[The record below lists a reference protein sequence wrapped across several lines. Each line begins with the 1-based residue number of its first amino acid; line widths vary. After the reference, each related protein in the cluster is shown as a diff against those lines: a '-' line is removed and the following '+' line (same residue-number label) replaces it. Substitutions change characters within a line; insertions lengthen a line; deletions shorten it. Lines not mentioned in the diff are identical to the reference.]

1 LSDLADFC
9 TAIGVMELGYLVEN
23 APLQELYRRFSRQ
36 RLLLSTLGSLDAL
49 LTELR
54 HYPGVQSWEVLSNQQ
69 VCLEFSGTTEE
80 SAQLLRSLVQT
91 GIPLTEFHR
100 LQEDLESIF
109 LKLGHQQAS

>member
-1 LSDLADFC
+1 
-9 TAIGVMELGYLVEN
+9 
-23 APLQELYRRFSRQ
+23 
-36 RLLLSTLGSLDAL
+36 